1 MDQPKIERLL
11 RLMKMLAG
19 NVDYTVDE
27 LAERLQMSRRTIYR
41 YIDTL
46 KEAGFVIRR
55 VGESFKMLKE
65 SVHFSELEQLVHFSE
80 EESFLVNRLIDRLDD
95 TNMLKQNLRK
105 KLASVYNFT
114 AMADCVVNKENVA
127 CTHELIAAIE
137 GKRQA
142 TLHSYSSS
150 NRGDIRDRLVEP
162 FEFTTNYIQV
172 WCYEPESGKNK
183 LFKVSRIGAVTVSDA
198 PWIHENEHR
207 SEKMDIFRASGTNG
221 IRIKLS
227 LGVMA
232 KNLLLEEYPL
242 AERDLS
248 VIDEEHWLLD
258 TEIYR
263 LEGVG
268 RFVIGIAND
277 ITIVE
282 GDSLREYLQE
292 YLSSHCNK
300 LLENAE

>member
-19 NVDYTVDE
+19 NVDYSVDE

-65 SVHFSELEQLVHFSE
+65 SMHFSELEQLVHFSE

-114 AMADCVVNKENVA
+114 AMGDCVVNKENVA
-127 CTHELIAAIE
+127 NTHELIAAIE

-162 FEFTTNYIQV
+162 FAFTTNYIQV

-183 LFKVSRIGAVTVSDA
+183 LFKVSRIGNVTVSDT
-198 PWIHENEHR
+198 PSNHESEHC
-207 SEKMDIFRASGTNG
+207 SENMDIFRTSGRNG
-221 IRIKLS
+221 IRIKLA

-248 VIDEEHWLLD
+248 VIDEEHWQLD

-282 GDSLREYLQE
+282 GDALRKYMKEYL
-292 YLSSHCNK
+292 LSHCNK
-300 LLENAE
+300 LVENDR